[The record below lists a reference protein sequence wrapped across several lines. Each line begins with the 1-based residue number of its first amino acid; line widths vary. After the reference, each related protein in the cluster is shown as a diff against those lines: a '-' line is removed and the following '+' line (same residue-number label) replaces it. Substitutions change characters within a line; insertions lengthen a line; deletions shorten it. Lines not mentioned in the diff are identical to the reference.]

1 MNVKSTYI
9 NLTQLFRRSIGDISF
24 QERGERLNNTTQ
36 SVLDAIRLK
45 KAGFL
50 PGLKVWMQYFRKKI
64 RFLGDRASILA
75 KYLNPLFLPIG
86 DQTLPII
93 FHVKQVALHHV
104 G

>member
-1 MNVKSTYI
+1 MNVKSTSI
-9 NLTQLFRRSIGDISF
+9 NLTQLLRRAIGGISF
-24 QERGERLNNTTQ
+24 QERGERVKNTAQ
-36 SVLDAIRLK
+36 SVVDAIRLK
-45 KAGFL
+45 KRVFTPIKSLDAVFSE
-50 PGLKVWMQYFRKKI
+50 KI

-75 KYLNPLFLPIG
+75 KYLNPLSLPIG